1 MAALVIG
8 KDEGKKMEENNRRRF
23 AMMRHILLMAVLTG
37 GVIFSLVSS
46 CATVPTEPLTPGE
59 LRLLRLDVP
68 GSEAISRGVD
78 YQVKIDFDAD
88 GKPEIKRICFYYS
101 GDGPYC
107 ILKWNV
113 STGTIILWAR
123 ADRTGQYQLECYAE
137 YIRDGKIQRTNSVGK
152 SVLFK

>member
-1 MAALVIG
+1 MGALVIG
-8 KDEGKKMEENNRRRF
+8 KNEGKKMEENNRRRF

-46 CATVPTEPLTPGE
+46 CATVPTDPLASGE

-68 GSEAISRGVD
+68 GSGAIPRGVE

-101 GDGPYC
+101 GDGPDC

-113 STGTIILWAR
+113 STGTIILSP
-123 ADRTGQYQLECYAE
+123 RTDKQGQYQLECYAE
-137 YIRDGKIQRTNSVGK
+137 YIRDGKIRRTNSVGK
-152 SVLFK
+152 TVFFR

>member
-8 KDEGKKMEENNRRRF
+8 EDEGKKIEENNRRRF

-68 GSEAISRGVD
+68 GSQNIMNHTE

-101 GDGPYC
+101 GNGPYC

-113 STGTIILWAR
+113 STGTIILWLL
-123 ADRTGQYQLECYAE
+123 ADRTGLKGGVKVRQVA
-137 YIRDGKIQRTNSVGK
+137 G
-152 SVLFK
+152 

>member
-1 MAALVIG
+1 
-8 KDEGKKMEENNRRRF
+8 
-23 AMMRHILLMAVLTG
+23 MRHILLMAVLTG
-37 GVIFSLVSS
+37 GVISSLVSS

-68 GSEAISRGVD
+68 GSQNIMNHTE

-107 ILKWNV
+107 ILKWNI
-113 STGTIILWAR
+113 SAGTIILWLR
-123 ADRTGQYQLECYAE
+123 ADRKGQYRLECYAE
-137 YIRDGKIQRTNSVGK
+137 YIRDGKMQRTNSVAV
-152 SVLFK
+152 SVGFR